1 MNIQVLPSAIAPL
14 LPMVELGASIYFYAK
29 NRYLFRAILA
39 TEGMQS
45 HIL

>member
-1 MNIQVLPSAIAPL
+1 MNIQVLPFAIAPL
-14 LPMVELGASIYFYAK
+14 LPMVELGASIYFNVE

-45 HIL
+45 HVL